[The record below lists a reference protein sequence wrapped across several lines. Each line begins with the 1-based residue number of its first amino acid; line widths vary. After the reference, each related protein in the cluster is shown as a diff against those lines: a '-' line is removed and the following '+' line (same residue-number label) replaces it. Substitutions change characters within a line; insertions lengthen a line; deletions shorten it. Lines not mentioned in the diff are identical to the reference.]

1 MTLVSECKSQ
11 KHKPRV
17 MDHLMIFRS
26 KLNNH
31 LFYSLKCPH
40 GGTAKYTQNEDWS
53 KDSFHINYRFKFVCF
68 FVFFCLFIKNYKC
81 LQHNHKSIQL
91 AVIEIFTSQNWQAW
105 FYFQHRFHTPHLLS
119 LSDCFVLLHKTKIRT
134 LKKDNYKWE
143 KYTRA
148 QIKDISIY
156 SSAQEDS

>member
-1 MTLVSECKSQ
+1 
-11 KHKPRV
+11 
-17 MDHLMIFRS
+17 MIFRS

-53 KDSFHINYRFKFVCF
+53 KDSFILITVLSLF
-68 FVFFCLFIKNYKC
+68 FVFSSCLFIKNYKC
-81 LQHNHKSIQL
+81 LQHNHESIQL
-91 AVIEIFTSQNWQAW
+91 AVRNIYTTKLTSMV
-105 FYFQHRFHTPHLLS
+105 LLS
-119 LSDCFVLLHKTKIRT
+119 ASVSHTSSPVSSDCFVLLHKTKIRT
-134 LKKDNYKWE
+134 LKKDNYKGE

-156 SSAQEDS
+156 SLAQENI

>member
-1 MTLVSECKSQ
+1 MSSVSKCTSQ

-53 KDSFHINYRFKFVCF
+53 KDSFHINYCF
-68 FVFFCLFIKNYKC
+68 DFFFFCTFSLFIKNYKC
-81 LQHNHKSIQL
+81 LQHKSIQL

-105 FYFQHRFHTPHLLS
+105 FYFQHRFHTPQLLS
-119 LSDCFVLLHKTKIRT
+119 LLDCFVLLHKTKIRT
-134 LKKDNYKWE
+134 LKKDNYTWE

-156 SSAQEDS
+156 SLAQEDS